1 LLLPVIAILH
11 VRHQAVRESGAVLGT
26 TAGTAAITVGLAAMA
41 NPDLI
46 VAALFIRGIWWWTIG
61 KLWSETGVVPRWLG
75 LPTMALAVLAIAAAL
90 GSGVIGV
97 PIATLAMSERALLG
111 LWLLALSFAVWR
123 TR

>member
-26 TAGTAAITVGLAAMA
+26 TAGTAAIALGLAAMA

-46 VAALFIRGIWWWTIG
+46 VAALLIDGIWWWTIG

-90 GSGVIGV
+90 GSGSLGV
-97 PIATLAMSERALLG
+97 QSTTLWISERLVLG
-111 LWLLALSFAVWR
+111 LWMLALSYALWR

>member
-26 TAGTAAITVGLAAMA
+26 TAGTAAIAVGLAAMA

-46 VAALFIRGIWWWTIG
+46 VAGLFIRGVWWWTIG
-61 KLWSETGVVPRWLG
+61 KMWAETAVVPRWLG
-75 LPTMALAVLAIAAAL
+75 LPTMVLAVLAIASAL
-90 GSGVIGV
+90 GSGLVGV
-97 PIATLAMSERALLG
+97 ESATLAMTDRALLG
-111 LWLLALSFAVWR
+111 LWLLALAFALWR

>member
-1 LLLPVIAILH
+1 MLLPVIAILH

-26 TAGTAAITVGLAAMA
+26 TAGTAAIALGLAAMA

-46 VAALFIRGIWWWTIG
+46 VAALLIHGIWWWTIG

-90 GSGVIGV
+90 GSGSLGV
-97 PIATLAMSERALLG
+97 QSTTLWISERLVLG
-111 LWLLALSFAVWR
+111 LWMLALSYALWR